1 MRGHVRTS
9 KRPISPFVV
18 KEKFLPLNSTSAS
31 MMRPSVKNVTG
42 VRATTPLAPLKKP
55 DELFS
60 SKTTRLTSLACQ
72 SRRSRL
78 ARDSESRAREPLAP
92 FQASIA
98 PRIAISWLPSP
109 MLSEPSAWM
118 TSVTSSGFSQ

>member
-1 MRGHVRTS
+1 MRGHVLDVEAADL
-9 KRPISPFVV
+9 PFVV
-18 KEKFLPLNSTSAS
+18 KEKFLPLKSTSAS

-42 VRATTPLAPLKKP
+42 VRATIPLAPLKKP

-78 ARDSESRAREPLAP
+78 ARTREPRA
-92 FQASIA
+92 
-98 PRIAISWLPSP
+98 
-109 MLSEPSAWM
+109 
-118 TSVTSSGFSQ
+118 